1 MQRTV
6 ILSGLGVA
14 VALGAL
20 WATGAFASLTTW
32 ALAEQRWVQD
42 AMAQGIRAVRAGQAG
57 ALMALLGVCFAYGF
71 LHAVG
76 PGHGKVLIGAYG
88 VARRVRMAP
97 LMAVALVASIAQA
110 AVAVLLVAALFA
122 ALGWTRARVVGV
134 SEGVMAPLGHFMIAG
149 LGLWLVW
156 RGVRGLRAQGA
167 AHAHDHIHDAH
178 CGHAHGP
185 SAADVA
191 ALTGWRDTAALVAGI
206 AMRPC
211 TGALFL
217 LILTFGM
224 GIAWV
229 GVAGA
234 FVMGLGTASVTVAV
248 ALLAVWSR
256 EGALATLSQGRM
268 ARALPMVEIMA
279 GALVVI
285 VTLQMLRAGL

>member
-1 MQRTV
+1 
-6 ILSGLGVA
+6 
-14 VALGAL
+14 
-20 WATGAFASLTTW
+20 
-32 ALAEQRWVQD
+32 
-42 AMAQGIRAVRAGQAG
+42 VRAGQAG

-134 SEGVMAPLGHFMIAG
+134 SEGVMAPLGHLMIAG

-156 RGVRGLRAQGA
+156 RGVRGLRAQSA
-167 AHAHDHIHDAH
+167 PQAHDHIHDAH

-229 GVAGA
+229 GIAGA

-268 ARALPMVEIMA
+268 ARALPLVEIMA